1 MKRLI
6 LLVLVVT
13 LSGCA
18 ATVQQ
23 FVDLPDA
30 QENAIKVVAAAL
42 LALAFDFL
50 IGVAPWLAFLR
61 TYQEGFAL
69 ALGLLAVNAIE
80 NYLPTGSDA
89 IAIPA
94 VGLVI
99 AIALYLLGRTALR
112 RRGVKG
118 FVKG

>member
-1 MKRLI
+1 MKRIVI
-6 LLVLVVT
+6 LLVVVSV
-13 LSGCA
+13 LISGCA
-18 ATVQQ
+18 SAAQQ

-30 QENAIKVVAAAL
+30 QESAIKVVAAAL

-69 ALGLLAVNAIE
+69 SLGLLLVNAIE

-99 AIALYLLGRTALR
+99 AIALYLLGRTALK
-112 RRGVKG
+112 RRGTRG
-118 FVKG
+118 FA